1 MGHVRITIRIAHP
14 ERPDEA
20 LEFADALVDTGA
32 SITTIPRSVADQPG
46 LRILGRQQKAPTAA
60 GDVTVDRSYAQVEYD
75 GHVSVGDIIIS
86 DTYPGVLI
94 GVLTLEGMA
103 LAVDPKSGRLVDSEL
118 LLL

>member
-1 MGHVRITIRIAHP
+1 MGHVRIKVKIAHP

-20 LEFADALVDTGA
+20 AEFTDALVDTGA
-32 SITTIPRSVADQPG
+32 SMTTIPRSVANQLR
-46 LRILGRQQKAPTAA
+46 LRILGRQKARTAA
-60 GDVTVDRSYAQVEYD
+60 GDLIVDRSYAQVEYD

-94 GVLTLEGMA
+94 GVLTLEGMG

>member
-1 MGHVRITIRIAHP
+1 MGHVRVTIRIANP
-14 ERPDEA
+14 NRRQDT
-20 LEFADALVDTGA
+20 LEIQDVLVDTGA
-32 SITTIPRSVADQPG
+32 TWTVVPRPLANRLG
-46 LRILGRQQKAPTAA
+46 LETLGKKRVRTAN
-60 GDVTVDRSYAQVEYD
+60 GDVDVDHSFAYIEFE
-75 GHVSVGDIIIS
+75 GHQSVGDVVVS